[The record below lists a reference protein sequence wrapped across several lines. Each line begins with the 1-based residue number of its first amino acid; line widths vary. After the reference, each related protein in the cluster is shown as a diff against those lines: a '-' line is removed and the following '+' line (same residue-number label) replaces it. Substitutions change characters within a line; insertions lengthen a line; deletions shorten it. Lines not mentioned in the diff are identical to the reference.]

1 MSVIEQE
8 LKSLIAEQRAG
19 REGLPAAGCDEVYL
33 QRALAF
39 CPKISSDYIQSCLD
53 KNFIRIRRNKDLA
66 RLLEEAKQRLDENFV
81 RIRTNKDSA
90 RLLAEA
96 RRRDELETEM
106 ALEAVRATEAK
117 IIAREEAAKEE
128 RERVTLGEY
137 YPAFAPGCW
146 KTKIASDWYDEDR
159 WQKVEENYSADR
171 RLTGLFFWNRGLV
184 NEEYYGAGRFS
195 SWYKSADELEITN
208 AEANR
213 AAKIYKRRRK
223 KDSFNELLYRMYYK
237 RYG

>member
-1 MSVIEQE
+1 MSVIEQQ
-8 LKSLIAEQRAG
+8 LKSLIASQSEG
-19 REGLPAAGCDEVYL
+19 REGLPAAGCDSVYI

-39 CPKISSDYIQSCLD
+39 CPKISSAYIQNRLD
-53 KNFIRIRRNKDLA
+53 ENFIRIRRNRDLA
-66 RLLEEAKQRLDENFV
+66 RLLEEAK
-81 RIRTNKDSA
+81 
-90 RLLAEA
+90 
-96 RRRDELETEM
+96 RRDE
-106 ALEAVRATEAK
+106 RATKWELEEGERRERAAEAE

-223 KDSFNELLYRMYYK
+223 KDSINELLYRMYYK

>member
-81 RIRTNKDSA
+81 RIRRNKDSA

-146 KTKIASDWYDEDR
+146 KTKMTSDWYDEDR

>member
-81 RIRTNKDSA
+81 RIRRNKDSA

-146 KTKIASDWYDEDR
+146 KTRMTSDWYDEDR

-223 KDSFNELLYRMYYK
+223 KDSINELLYRMYYK

>member
-53 KNFIRIRRNKDLA
+53 KNFIRIRR
-66 RLLEEAKQRLDENFV
+66 
-81 RIRTNKDSA
+81 NKDSA